1 MVNILIH
8 QFQPDGGVVDEAALE
23 QFQKQWATYQKV
35 VDADGLS
42 HKAVGKILHDTLN
55 QTFAADAPRRREP
68 RPVPGAFPAR
78 QSTGMDHANR

>member
-8 QFQPDGGVVDEAALE
+8 QFQPDGGVVDKAALE

-42 HKAVGKILHDTLN
+42 HKAVGKILHALRSISN
-55 QTFAADAPRRREP
+55 SLRSRGHNARR
-68 RPVPGAFPAR
+68 
-78 QSTGMDHANR
+78 